1 MKKHNSKQ
9 QLTEEEIRSII
20 RKGDRIFT
28 RCSKDNTI
36 DPKEALADK
45 FISILVACDIPH
57 DDAVVMETNFNDDD
71 DGAVFDD
78 VQVPDTY
85 SNSPQRMKSV
95 AKSNEDNDV
104 QVPDTDS
111 SSAQRMKSDAENDEE
126 NDVLSVEIDKGKE
139 EVIHIDD
146 DAV

>member
-45 FISILVACDIPH
+45 FISILVECDIPH

-71 DGAVFDD
+71 DGPGLMRYRYPINT
-78 VQVPDTY
+78 VP
-85 SNSPQRMKSV
+85 QQKV
-95 AKSNEDNDV
+95 
-104 QVPDTDS
+104 
-111 SSAQRMKSDAENDEE
+111 
-126 NDVLSVEIDKGKE
+126 
-139 EVIHIDD
+139 
-146 DAV
+146 

>member
-1 MKKHNSKQ
+1 VILGKAYTEAQTEYGLILAEKVLETMKKHNSKQ

-71 DGAVFDD
+71 
-78 VQVPDTY
+78 
-85 SNSPQRMKSV
+85 
-95 AKSNEDNDV
+95 E
-104 QVPDTDS
+104 
-111 SSAQRMKSDAENDEE
+111 
-126 NDVLSVEIDKGKE
+126 VLSLMMYRYL
-139 EVIHIDD
+139 IHT
-146 DAV
+146 VTHHNV